1 MELHKTNSYVQMGDY
16 TIVKEK
22 NRKTRLWIV
31 VKLK

>member
-22 NRKTRLWIV
+22 KKARLWIV

>member
-22 NRKTRLWIV
+22 NKARLWIV